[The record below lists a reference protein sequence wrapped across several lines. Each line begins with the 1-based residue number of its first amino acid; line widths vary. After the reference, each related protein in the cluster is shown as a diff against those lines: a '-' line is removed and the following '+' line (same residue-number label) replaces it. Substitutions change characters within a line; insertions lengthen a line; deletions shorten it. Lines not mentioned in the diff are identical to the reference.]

1 MSGLLI
7 DGIKYMCIMDNNDLK
22 KKSLGDNVYFTLR
35 DIFWNSMSADT
46 VFQANNFNEKLSGG
60 IVYEYRPVNFYYT
73 NVLYQDKNYLYK
85 LLKWL
90 KKINIHYFDFL
101 EPENEEEINMKN
113 YMKFDD
119 WWVQFIN
126 LINLIEL
133 QYEKCCKWEVEDL
146 ENDSEILGKLSDDE
160 I

>member
-7 DGIKYMCIMDNNDLK
+7 NGIKYMNIMDNNDFK
-22 KKSLGDNVYFTLR
+22 KKSLNDNVYFTLR

-46 VFQANNFNEKLSGG
+46 VFQANNFNDKLSGG
-60 IVYEYRPVNFYYT
+60 IFYDFKPDNFYYT

-90 KKINIHYFDFL
+90 KNFSIHYFDFL
-101 EPENEEEINMKN
+101 EPENDEEIDMKN

-126 LINLIEL
+126 LIKLIEL
-133 QYEKCCKWEVEDL
+133 QYEKLSKWEVEDL
-146 ENDSEILGKLSDDE
+146 ECDCERVGESSDDE